1 MKSRILPTLLSFAF
15 LAVFLPAQAFPEEV
29 PSGELQPATAT
40 ETKGSPHLVFENMEH
55 DFGEIKQQEKVK
67 YVFNFRN
74 EGDGLLVIDK
84 VKPSCG
90 CTGTLLSSKE
100 IPPGEKGEIE
110 VTFKSGLSSGKKK
123 KSIYV
128 YANDPQ
134 APTTR
139 LYISANIIVPVEV
152 NPRQLNWMAD
162 RNEPS
167 KRIIQLL
174 YQPELNIEITKLE
187 TSSPA
192 FTAKATPKLDGE
204 KPGYDIEVSFDG
216 NLPVSQFTEKL
227 VISTNNPDHPTLQVI
242 IRGNIT
248 GKVRVVPNTVALGV
262 VKSDALPSRSIR
274 IYAKDKEL
282 DFEITA
288 IEPSSPLIST
298 EITKDEQANEY
309 RVIVSLTAVPPR
321 GAFSEKLRIKTNL
334 EGENPSD
341 VAVYAFVRDN
351 D

>member
-1 MKSRILPTLLSFAF
+1 MKNRILSTMLSFAF
-15 LAVFLPAQAFPEEV
+15 LAVFFPAQAFPEEAS
-29 PSGELQPATAT
+29 SGALQPAAT
-40 ETKGSPHLVFENMEH
+40 TEAKGSPHLVFEIMEY

-67 YVFNFRN
+67 YIFNFRN
-74 EGDGLLVIDK
+74 DGDGLLVIDK

-90 CTGTLLSSKE
+90 CTGTLLSAKE
-100 IPPGEKGEIE
+100 IQPGGKGEIE
-110 VTFKSGLSSGKKK
+110 VTFNSGRKSGKKK

-134 APTTR
+134 SPTTR

-152 NPRQLNWMAD
+152 NPRQLNWMAN

-167 KRIIQLL
+167 KRIVQLL
-174 YQPELNIEITKLE
+174 YQPELNIEIAKLE

-192 FTAKATPKLDGE
+192 FTATATPKPDGE

-216 NLPVSQFTEKL
+216 SIPANHFTEKL
-227 VISTNNPDHPTLQVI
+227 VITTNNPDHPTLQVI
-242 IRGNIT
+242 IRGSIT
-248 GKVRVVPNTVALGV
+248 GKVKVVPNTVALGV

-274 IYAKDKEL
+274 VYANDKEL
-282 DFEITA
+282 DFKITA

-298 EITKDEQANEY
+298 EITKDEQANGY
-309 RVIVSLTAVPPR
+309 RVKVSLTAMPPR

-341 VAVYAFVRDN
+341 VAVFAFVRESD
-351 D
+351 